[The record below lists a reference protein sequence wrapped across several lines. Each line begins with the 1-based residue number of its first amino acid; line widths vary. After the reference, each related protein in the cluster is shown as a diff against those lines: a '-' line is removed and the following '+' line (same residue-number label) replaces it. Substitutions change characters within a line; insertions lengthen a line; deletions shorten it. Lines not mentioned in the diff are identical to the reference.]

1 MKIASSQWEVRL
13 IEGSSYLESTVY
25 NKNYD
30 NKVSKQN
37 KKKQRK
43 KKEEEEEEE
52 ERKIKGNKQDS
63 SSSPSPWR
71 NLSLP
76 LHY

>member
-25 NKNYD
+25 NKNYN

-43 KKEEEEEEE
+43 KKKKKKKKE
-52 ERKIKGNKQDS
+52 K
-63 SSSPSPWR
+63 
-71 NLSLP
+71 
-76 LHY
+76 

>member
-25 NKNYD
+25 NKNYN

-37 KKKQRK
+37 KKNNEKKRRRRRRRRRRK
-43 KKEEEEEEE
+43 KN
-52 ERKIKGNKQDS
+52 KG
-63 SSSPSPWR
+63 
-71 NLSLP
+71 
-76 LHY
+76 